1 MQTYTVYTPA
11 FSKGIEA
18 ESDMDALTEAMRI
31 AANEDETRFSL
42 YATGEDGS
50 NLRLVADILC

>member
-1 MQTYTVYTPA
+1 MQTYTFYTPA

-31 AANEDETRFSL
+31 AANG
-42 YATGEDGS
+42 A